1 MSGRPLLPVDP
12 RLVTTLVEDLVA
24 IPSVNPALIP
34 GAPGEAEVARFLA
47 AACGRLGMEVTVEDV
62 APGRPN
68 VIAVIPGSDAA
79 RGRSLMLNGHMDTVG
94 AAGMDAPFSP
104 SRHDNR
110 LYGRGSVDMKGG
122 LAAMIGAAA
131 ALHDAGVAPC
141 GDVFLTFVADEEH
154 LSLGTAAVAAARR
167 ADAAIVT
174 EATDLRV
181 CVAHK
186 GFVWA
191 TIRTD
196 GRAAHGSDYEVGVDA
211 IAHMGR
217 VLAGLER
224 LDREVLTR
232 RIHPLLGHPSVHA
245 SVIQGGEGLSTYPPS
260 CSLVLERRTLPQET
274 EDEVRAELQ
283 EMLASLARTDPL
295 FHASFEVTCVR
306 PGLEVDRGA
315 DIVQALHGAY
325 MDLRETPPAYIGY
338 GAWFDAALLAR
349 AGIPA
354 VIFGPSGA
362 GAHAVVE
369 YVDLPSIVACAEI
382 LAQTIARF
390 CGLTRRNACAS

>member
-1 MSGRPLLPVDP
+1 M
-12 RLVTTLVEDLVA
+12 EDLVA

-34 GAPGEAEVARFLA
+34 GAPGEGEVARFLA
-47 AACGRLGMEVTVEDV
+47 AACRRLGMEVTLEEV

-79 RGRSLMLNGHMDTVG
+79 RARSLMLNGHTDTVG
-94 AAGMDAPFSP
+94 GAGMEAPFSP
-104 SRHDNR
+104 SRQDDR
-110 LYGRGSVDMKGG
+110 LFGRGSVDMKGG

-131 ALHDAGVAPC
+131 ALHDARVSPR
-141 GDVFLTFVADEEH
+141 GDVLLTFVADEEH
-154 LSLGTAAVAAARR
+154 LSLGTAAVAATRR

-196 GRAAHGSDYEVGVDA
+196 GRAAHGSDYETGVDA

-224 LDREVLTR
+224 LDREVLAR
-232 RIHPLLGHPSVHA
+232 RTHPLLGRPSVHA

-274 EDEVRAELQ
+274 EDGVQAELR
-283 EMLASLARTDPL
+283 EMLASLAESDPL

-306 PGLEVDRGA
+306 PGLDVDRGA
-315 DIVQALHGAY
+315 EIVRALDGAY
-325 MDLRETPPAYIGY
+325 ADVRGTPPTYVGH

-354 VIFGPSGA
+354 VIFGPVGA
-362 GAHAVVE
+362 GAHAAVE
-369 YVDLPSIVACAEI
+369 YVDLPSVVACAQI
-382 LAQTIARF
+382 LAHTIARF
-390 CGLTRRNACAS
+390 CGVGRRDACAS